1 MSNTEEEKILT
12 NIRNSA
18 LYNNFKIESFY
29 IAKMLQIKSGGNDN
43 DGKIFVMQILKNIC
57 AIQKTIKN
65 LKKMTDSPIEYP
77 IAQPRSK

>member
-12 NIRNSA
+12 NIRNSV

-43 DGKIFVMQILKNIC
+43 DGKIFVM
-57 AIQKTIKN
+57 
-65 LKKMTDSPIEYP
+65 
-77 IAQPRSK
+77 